1 MQRNGRVNSGDVSIF
16 YRAFGT
22 RGQTPILLM
31 HGDVGHFGG
40 VDIARREYAVHLTV
54 TWR

>member
-22 RGQTPILLM
+22 RGAAPVLLM
-31 HGDVGHFGG
+31 HG
-40 VDIARREYAVHLTV
+40 AN
-54 TWR
+54 